1 MFKWSELTPD
11 QKLTLMQH
19 VEDLRKS
26 LIISVV
32 AIFVCTIGAFYFSKQ
47 LFAFFTHPLT
57 ALGLKLNYID
67 ITEPFMVQ
75 LKVSLI
81 GGIAVAFPI
90 ILWSIYRFVAPALY
104 RKERRYVIVLV
115 PIILLLFV
123 GGCAFSYFGLLQLIL
138 LFFQQTG
145 QDFAAASPMLTLDNY
160 LSFVMAFSLPFGF
173 VFELPVAI
181 FFLTKIGI
189 ITPQFLTS
197 KRKYAI
203 LIIFILSAI
212 LSPGG
217 NPIPQLLMAFPIW
230 ILYEIS
236 VIVSKLTS
244 PRKKKTKEIKKSED
258 KPIEES
264 DPS

>member
-1 MFKWSELTPD
+1 MFKWSQLSPE

-19 VEDLRKS
+19 LEDLRKS
-26 LIISVV
+26 MVYAAV
-32 AIFVCTIGAFYFSKQ
+32 AIFVCTIGSFYFSRE

-81 GGIAVAFPI
+81 GGVALSFPV
-90 ILWSIYRFVAPALY
+90 ILWSIYRFIAPALY
-104 RKERRYVIVLV
+104 PKEKRYVIVLV
-115 PIILLLFV
+115 PIIVLLFA
-123 GGCAFSYFGLLQLIL
+123 GGCAFSYFGLLQIIL
-138 LFFQQTG
+138 LFFKETG
-145 QDFAAASPMLTLDNY
+145 QTFADAAPMLTLDNY

-173 VFELPVAI
+173 VFELPVMI
-181 FFLTKIGI
+181 YFLTKIGI
-189 ITPQFLTS
+189 VTPKFLTS

-230 ILYEIS
+230 LLYEIS
-236 VIVSKLTS
+236 IIVSKMTS
-244 PRKKKTKEIKKSED
+244 PRPKKNNEIKKSED
-258 KPIEES
+258 TPEKDT